1 MSRAW
6 LTVFIARRLAA
17 LALLLLIIS
26 FFVFTLLYLAPGS
39 PEQMFLGDRP
49 SSPETI
55 EAIKEQ
61 YHLNDPFIVQYGRWA
76 SGAVRLD
83 FGNSIRTNEP
93 VLSGILDRAGLT
105 FFLGGFAFLIA
116 MGLGVPL
123 GVIAAVKR
131 QKVVDRAVVGLSVIG
146 VSAPAFATGI
156 FLLYV
161 FAVVLGWFPVFG
173 QGSGFVDRLWHLT
186 LPAIALAL
194 TGMALVLK
202 LTRAGMIGALEQDF
216 VAFARAR
223 GLPARKVLFFYAFRN
238 ALVPVVTAG
247 GLILGLMLTGAVL
260 VEVTFALPGVGS
272 LLVTSVSFGD
282 IPMVQGLAM
291 LVAIVIVLVN
301 LLTDI
306 LYLFIDPRI
315 RFGRAAA

>member
-6 LTVFIARRLAA
+6 LTLFIARRLAA
-17 LALLLLIIS
+17 LLLLLLIIS
-26 FFVFTLLYLAPGS
+26 FFVFALLYLAPGS
-39 PEQMFLGDRP
+39 PEQMLIGDRP

-55 EAIKEQ
+55 QAIREQ
-61 YHLNDPFIVQYGRWA
+61 YHLNDPFIVQYGRWL
-76 SGAVRLD
+76 SGAITLD

-123 GVIAAVKR
+123 GVLSAVKR
-131 QKVVDRAVVGLSVIG
+131 QSAVDRGVVGLSVIG

-161 FAVVLGWFPVFG
+161 FAVLLGWFPVFG
-173 QGSGFVDRLWHLT
+173 QGSGFTDRLWHLT

-223 GLPARKVLFFYAFRN
+223 GLPARKVLLSYAFRN
-238 ALVPVVTAG
+238 ALIPVVTAG
-247 GLILGLMLTGAVL
+247 GLLLGLMLTGAVL

-272 LLVTSVSFGD
+272 LLVTSVTFGD

-291 LVAIVIVLVN
+291 LIAIVIVLVN
-301 LLTDI
+301 LLTDV
-306 LYLFIDPRI
+306 LYLFVDPRI
-315 RFGRAAA
+315 RFERAAV

>member
-1 MSRAW
+1 LSRGW
-6 LTVFIARRLAA
+6 LALFIARRLAA
-17 LALLLLIIS
+17 LVLLLLIIS
-26 FFVFTLLYLAPGS
+26 FFVFALLYLAPGS
-39 PEQMFLGDRP
+39 PEQMLIGDRP

-55 EAIKEQ
+55 QAIKEQ
-61 YHLNDPFIVQYGRWA
+61 YHLSDPFIVQYGRWLN
-76 SGAVRLD
+76 GAVRLD

-123 GVIAAVKR
+123 GVLAAMKR
-131 QKVVDRAVVGLSVIG
+131 QRAIDRGVVGLSVIG

-156 FLLYV
+156 LLLYV

-173 QGSGFVDRLWHLT
+173 QGSGFADRLWHLT

-223 GLPARKVLFFYAFRN
+223 GLPARKVLLSYAFRN
-238 ALVPVVTAG
+238 ALVPIVTAG
-247 GLILGLMLTGAVL
+247 GLILGLMLSGAVL

-272 LLVTSVSFGD
+272 LLVTSVTFGD

-291 LVAIVIVLVN
+291 LIAIVIVLVN
-301 LLTDI
+301 LLTDVI
-306 LYLFIDPRI
+306 YLFVDPRI
-315 RFGRAAA
+315 RFGRAAV

>member
-1 MSRAW
+1 LNRGW
-6 LTVFIARRLAA
+6 LALFIARRLAA
-17 LALLLLIIS
+17 LVLLLLIIS
-26 FFVFTLLYLAPGS
+26 FFVFALLYLAPGS
-39 PEQMFLGDRP
+39 PEQMLIGDRP

-55 EAIKEQ
+55 QAIKEQ
-61 YHLNDPFIVQYGRWA
+61 YHLSDPFIVQYGRWLN
-76 SGAVRLD
+76 GAVRLD

-123 GVIAAVKR
+123 GVLAAMKR
-131 QKVVDRAVVGLSVIG
+131 QRAIDRGVVGLSVIG

-156 FLLYV
+156 LLLYV

-173 QGSGFVDRLWHLT
+173 QGSGFADRLWHLT

-223 GLPARKVLFFYAFRN
+223 GLPARKVLLSYAFRN
-238 ALVPVVTAG
+238 ALVPIVTAG
-247 GLILGLMLTGAVL
+247 GLILGLMLSGAVL

-272 LLVTSVSFGD
+272 LLVTSVTFGD

-291 LVAIVIVLVN
+291 LIAIVIVLVN
-301 LLTDI
+301 LLTDVI
-306 LYLFIDPRI
+306 YLFVDPRI
-315 RFGRAAA
+315 RFGRAAV

>member
-1 MSRAW
+1 LSQAW
-6 LTVFIARRLAA
+6 LALFIARRLAA
-17 LALLLLIIS
+17 LVLLLVIIS
-26 FFVFTLLYLAPGS
+26 FLVFSLLYLAPGS
-39 PEQMFLGDRP
+39 PEQMLIGERP
-49 SSPETI
+49 SNPETI

-61 YHLNDPFIVQYGRWA
+61 YHLNDPFIVQYGKWFR
-76 SGAVRLD
+76 GAIRLD

-116 MGLGVPL
+116 MGFGVLLGVL
-123 GVIAAVKR
+123 AAVKS
-131 QKVVDRAVVGLSVIG
+131 QTTIDRSVVGLSVIG

-156 FLLYV
+156 FLLYI

-173 QGSGFVDRLWHLT
+173 QGSGFADRVWHLT

-223 GLPARKVLFFYAFRN
+223 GLSAREVLLTYAFRN

-247 GLILGLMLTGAVL
+247 GVILGLMLTGAVL

-291 LVAIVIVLVN
+291 LIAIVIVLVN
-301 LLTDI
+301 LLTDV

-315 RFGRAAA
+315 RFDRAAV

>member
-1 MSRAW
+1 
-6 LTVFIARRLAA
+6 LTLFIARRLAA
-17 LALLLLIIS
+17 LLLLLLIIS
-26 FFVFTLLYLAPGS
+26 FFVFALLYLAPGS
-39 PEQMFLGDRP
+39 PEQMLIGDRP

-55 EAIKEQ
+55 QAIREQ
-61 YHLNDPFIVQYGRWA
+61 YHLNDPFIVQYGRWL
-76 SGAVRLD
+76 SGAITLD

-123 GVIAAVKR
+123 GVLSAVKR
-131 QKVVDRAVVGLSVIG
+131 QSAVDRGVVGLSVIG

-161 FAVVLGWFPVFG
+161 FAVLLGWFPVFG
-173 QGSGFVDRLWHLT
+173 QGTGFTDRLWHLT

-223 GLPARKVLFFYAFRN
+223 GLPARKVLVSYAFRN
-238 ALVPVVTAG
+238 ALIPVVTAG
-247 GLILGLMLTGAVL
+247 GLLLGLMLTGAVL

-272 LLVTSVSFGD
+272 LLVTSVTFGD

-291 LVAIVIVLVN
+291 LIAIVIVLVN
-301 LLTDI
+301 LLTDV
-306 LYLFIDPRI
+306 LYLFVDPRI
-315 RFGRAAA
+315 RFGRAAV

>member
-6 LTVFIARRLAA
+6 LTLFIARRLAA
-17 LALLLLIIS
+17 LLLLLLIIS
-26 FFVFTLLYLAPGS
+26 FFVFALLYLAPGS
-39 PEQMFLGDRP
+39 PEQMLIGDRP

-55 EAIKEQ
+55 QAIREQ
-61 YHLNDPFIVQYGRWA
+61 YHLNDPFIVQYGRWL
-76 SGAVRLD
+76 SGAITLD

-123 GVIAAVKR
+123 GVLSAVKR
-131 QKVVDRAVVGLSVIG
+131 QSAVDRGVVGLSVIG

-161 FAVVLGWFPVFG
+161 FAVLLGWFPVFG
-173 QGSGFVDRLWHLT
+173 QGTGFTDRLWHLT

-223 GLPARKVLFFYAFRN
+223 GLPARKVLVSYAFRN
-238 ALVPVVTAG
+238 ALIPVVTAG
-247 GLILGLMLTGAVL
+247 GLLLGLMLTGAVL

-272 LLVTSVSFGD
+272 LLVTSVTFGD

-291 LVAIVIVLVN
+291 LIAIVIVLVN
-301 LLTDI
+301 LLTDV
-306 LYLFIDPRI
+306 LYLFVDPRI
-315 RFGRAAA
+315 RFGRAAV